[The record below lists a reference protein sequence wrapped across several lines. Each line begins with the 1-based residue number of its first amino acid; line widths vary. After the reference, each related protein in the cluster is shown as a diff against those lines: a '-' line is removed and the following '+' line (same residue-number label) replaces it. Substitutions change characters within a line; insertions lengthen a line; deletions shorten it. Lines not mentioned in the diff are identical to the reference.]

1 MLQRNPF
8 SRPFPE
14 RLFGRQ
20 VVIGHA
26 RTAAFVLV
34 ALLFIFPVGK
44 ALLYAVAI
52 FVFALLYHFG
62 TEQLG
67 VRRSGPRWTMAN
79 WTLDQGI
86 LLLLVSGLCF
96 LLYNYTR
103 GWSVMELQVFL
114 YIALPTVL
122 VGLLPIVVSGIAVQL
137 RAEQENQKV
146 ASRLQLSVIGSQ
158 SGGTDP
164 VAGERSDEATPDS
177 IVAGHQP
184 RDRAR
189 TTIYYRSGRLQ
200 TIDQPLDIIEKEYA
214 YDGLQRCHPRY
225 SVNPDHIVAV
235 NADAQGLRLTVA
247 GAPVRIPVTA
257 RYFAS
262 L

>member
-14 RLFGRQ
+14 RPFGRQ

-34 ALLFIFPVGK
+34 ALLFIFPIGK
-44 ALLYAVAI
+44 ALLYSLAI
-52 FVFALLYHFG
+52 FVFAIGYHYG
-62 TEQLG
+62 TELLG

-79 WTLDQGI
+79 WTLDQGM

-103 GWSVMELQVFL
+103 DWSVMQLEVFL
-114 YIALPTVL
+114 YIAVPTVL

-146 ASRLQLSVIGSQ
+146 ASRLQLSVIGAQ
-158 SGGTDP
+158 RGPDAPVEGG
-164 VAGERSDEATPDS
+164 RSDERSPDS

-184 RDRAR
+184 RDRSR
-189 TTIYYRSGRLQ
+189 TTIYYRSGRSQ
-200 TIDQPLDIIEKEYA
+200 TLDQPLDIIEREYA
-214 YDGLQRCHPRY
+214 YDSLQRCHPRY

-235 NADAQGLRLTVA
+235 TADAQGLRLTVA
-247 GAPVRIPVTA
+247 GAPVRVPVTA

>member
-20 VVIGHA
+20 VVVGHA
-26 RTAAFVLV
+26 RTAGFVLV

-44 ALLYAVAI
+44 AVLYAAAI
-52 FVFALLYHFG
+52 FAFAVLYSYV
-62 TEQLG
+62 TELLG

-96 LLYNYTR
+96 LLYNYSR
-103 GWSVMELQVFL
+103 GWSVMELEVFL

-146 ASRLQLSVIGSQ
+146 ASRVQLSVIGSQ
-158 SGGTDP
+158 SGGSVP
-164 VAGERSDEATPDS
+164 GARSDEGSPDS

-184 RDRAR
+184 RTRAA
-189 TTIYYRSGRLQ
+189 TTIYYRSGRSQ
-200 TIDQPLDIIEKEYA
+200 TIDQPLEVIEKEYA

-225 SVNPDHIVAV
+225 SVNPDHIVSV
-235 NADAQGLRLTVA
+235 TADAQGLRLTVA
-247 GAPVRIPVTA
+247 GAPVRVPVTA

>member
-1 MLQRNPF
+1 MLRRNPF

-34 ALLFIFPVGK
+34 ALLFIFPVGR

-52 FVFALLYHFG
+52 FVFAVAYHYG
-62 TEQLG
+62 TELLG
-67 VRRSGPRWTMAN
+67 ARRSGPRWTMAN

-96 LLYNYTR
+96 LLYNASR
-103 GWSVMELQVFL
+103 DWSVMQPEVFL

-146 ASRLQLSVIGSQ
+146 ASRVQLSVIGSQ
-158 SGGTDP
+158 NGRTAP
-164 VAGERSDEATPDS
+164 AAGAKSNEGSPDS
-177 IVAGHQP
+177 IVVGHQP
-184 RDRAR
+184 RDRSV
-189 TTIYYRSGRLQ
+189 TTIYYRSGRSQ
-200 TIDQPLDIIEKEYA
+200 TIDQPLDVIEKEYA
-214 YDGLQRCHPRY
+214 YDGLQRCHPRF
-225 SVNPDHIVAV
+225 SVNPDHIVSV
-235 NADAQGLRLTVA
+235 TADAQGLRLSVA
-247 GAPVRIPVTA
+247 GAPLRVPVTA